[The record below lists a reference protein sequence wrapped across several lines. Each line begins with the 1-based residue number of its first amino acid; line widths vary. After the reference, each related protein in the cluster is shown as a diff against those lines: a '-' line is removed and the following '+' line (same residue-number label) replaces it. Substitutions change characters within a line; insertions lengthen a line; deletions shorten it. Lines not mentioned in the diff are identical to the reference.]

1 MPLSGIS
8 VVQGPQGLG
17 AAALTKDGVSGL
29 VFYNDT
35 APTGFATNNIIKIF
49 SISEAE
55 TLGIVEGGTYA
66 VDWYHINA
74 FFEANQK
81 GELYVGYFG
90 APGGAYDY
98 AEVVT
103 MQQFA
108 QGEIRLIGVYAPLE
122 GYASSQVT
130 ALQTAIST
138 IPSNTPLHAFLSTD
152 LSAIT
157 AVTGWG
163 SIADLRTLTAPNVSY
178 VVGQDGGAAGKALF
192 DSKSYTIGTI
202 GRLLGDTSF
211 AAVNQSVGEV
221 GQFNIS
227 NGVELEVA
235 ALGNGDLVTELT
247 STALG
252 SIKDKGYAI
261 IRKRLSDIS
270 GTYHER
276 TPSAITATN
285 DFAFIE
291 NDRVIQKATRL
302 VIGANTPYINT
313 TIQLNP
319 DGTLTSDVVGFF
331 EDLTQS
337 SIETNMT
344 ANGEISASKVVV
356 DPKQNI
362 ASTSTLN
369 ITVSIQPTPIAEF
382 IVIEIGLVAEIA

>member
-8 VVQGPQGLG
+8 VTQGPQGLG
-17 AAALTKDGVSGL
+17 SAALTKDGVSGI
-29 VFYNDT
+29 VFYN
-35 APTGFATNNIIKIF
+35 ASPSGFATNNIIKIF

-55 TLGIVEGGTYA
+55 NLGIVEGGTFA
-66 VDWYHINA
+66 VEYYHINA
-74 FFEANQK
+74 FFQANPK
-81 GELYVGYFG
+81 GELYVGFF
-90 APGGAYDY
+90 ATPGGTYDFV
-98 AEVVT
+98 EVQA
-103 MQQFA
+103 MQSFA
-108 QGEIRLIGVYAPLE
+108 NGEIRLMGVYAPGE
-122 GYASSQVT
+122 TFADTQIA
-130 ALQTAIST
+130 ALQTAVDG
-138 IPSNTPLHAFLSTD
+138 IPSNQPLHAFLSSD
-152 LSAIT
+152 LSGIT

-163 SIADLRTLTAPNVSY
+163 GIADLRTQTAQNVSY
-178 VVGQDGGAAGKALF
+178 VVGQDGGAAGKALY
-192 DSKSYTIGTI
+192 DSKGYTIGTI

-252 SIKDKGYAI
+252 SLKDKGYSV
-261 IRKRLSDIS
+261 IRKRLPDIA

-302 VIGANTPYINT
+302 VINANTPYINT

-362 ASTSTLN
+362 AATSTLN

-382 IVIEIGLVAEIA
+382 IVIEIGLVAEIV